1 MRSLFCLLLATAT
14 AASVVAK
21 PNVLFVISDDL
32 NSMLSGF
39 GHRECKTPNL
49 DQFAKTGV
57 SFTRAY
63 CQFPLCGPS
72 RASLMSGQYPI
83 VNGVWT
89 NGFRRERFQFFLG
102 KEASEKPC

>member
-14 AASVVAK
+14 AATVVAK

-49 DQFAKTGV
+49 D
-57 SFTRAY
+57 
-63 CQFPLCGPS
+63 
-72 RASLMSGQYPI
+72 
-83 VNGVWT
+83 
-89 NGFRRERFQFFLG
+89 
-102 KEASEKPC
+102 